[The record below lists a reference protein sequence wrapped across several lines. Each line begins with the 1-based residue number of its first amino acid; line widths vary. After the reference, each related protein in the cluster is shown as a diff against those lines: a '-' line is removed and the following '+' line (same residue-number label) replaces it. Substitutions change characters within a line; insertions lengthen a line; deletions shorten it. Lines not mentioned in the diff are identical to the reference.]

1 MPVDESDLDW
11 SSIGPDDT
19 GFRRKQL
26 GDAAG
31 GDQLGCSLYEL
42 PAGERSWPY
51 HYHTKNEE
59 AMYVLAGSGQLR
71 LDDETHS
78 LSAGTYVALPTGEDH
93 AHRIINDGDETLRY
107 LVVSTMDEPD
117 VLGYPDAGAVGVYAG
132 SPPGGDEDDRVL
144 SGFFDP
150 EDRLDFWTDVADAGA
165 DGSGEPDGSSG
176 SRGSDESNDSTA
188 E

>member
-1 MPVDESDLDW
+1 MPVDESDIDW
-11 SSIGPDDT
+11 SAIGPDDT

-26 GDAAG
+26 GDADG

-51 HYHTKNEE
+51 HYHTRNEE
-59 AMYVLAGSGQLR
+59 AVYVLAGSGLLR
-71 LDDETHS
+71 LDDEEHS
-78 LSAGTYVALPTGEDH
+78 LSAGTYVALPTGEEH
-93 AHRIINDGDETLRY
+93 AHRIVNDGDETLRY

-150 EDRLDFWTDVADAGA
+150 EDRLDFWSNVADEGSMTVAESHDRAG
-165 DGSGEPDGSSG
+165 D
-176 SRGSDESNDSTA
+176 
-188 E
+188 